1 MLSNYKIDP
10 IILRGLEEDISYI
23 DITSDVLLNAAAKSV
38 AEMKT
43 KADGVIAGIHVA
55 KRVFE
60 LVDNTLKIEI
70 LVEDGS
76 YVESGTVIFR
86 VSGSSRS
93 ILKGERV
100 ALNLLQRMS
109 GIATM
114 SFRYSDEVKDFKL
127 RVVDTRKTT
136 PGIRI
141 LEKYAVKMGGCSNHR
156 FNLSDAVMIKDNH
169 IKAVG
174 SITEAVTIAKKEI
187 PHTTKIE
194 VEVESLEQLKEA
206 LAVKADI
213 IMLDNMSNDIMK
225 EAVKINKGQAIL
237 EASGNITIE
246 RIKSIAE
253 IGIDVVSI
261 GALTHSVIAFDISM
275 NIVK

>member
-10 IILRGLEEDISYI
+10 IIMRGLDEDVSYI
-23 DITSDVLLNAAAKSV
+23 DITSDVLIPADAVSV
-38 AEMKT
+38 AEMMT
-43 KADGVIAGIHVA
+43 KDKGVVAGLYVA

-60 LVDNTLKIEI
+60 LVDDSLIIEI
-70 LVEDGS
+70 LAKDGDLVEDRQ
-76 YVESGTVIFR
+76 VIFR
-86 VSGSSRS
+86 VEGSTRS
-93 ILKGERV
+93 ILKAERV

-109 GIATM
+109 GIATL
-114 SFRYSDEVKDFKL
+114 SNKYNREVKDYQL

-174 SITEAVTIAKKEI
+174 SITKAVELAKREI
-187 PHTTKIE
+187 PHTTKVE
-194 VEVESLEQLKEA
+194 VEVESLDQLKEA
-206 LAVKADI
+206 LSSGADI
-213 IMLDNMSNDIMK
+213 IMLDNMSNEMMM
-225 EAVKINKGQAIL
+225 EAVKINNGRAIL

-246 RIKSIAE
+246 RLKSIGE
-253 IGIDVVSI
+253 IGIDVVSV
-261 GALTHSVIAFDISM
+261 GALTHSVNAFDISM

>member
-10 IILRGLEEDISYI
+10 IILRGLDEDISYV
-23 DITSDVLLNAAAKSV
+23 DITSDILISASEISV

-43 KADGVIAGIHVA
+43 KACGVIAGIHIA

-60 LVDNTLKIEI
+60 LVDNQLNIEV
-70 LVEDGS
+70 LVEDGT
-76 YVESGTVIFR
+76 YVENQTIVLR

-93 ILKGERV
+93 ILKGERI
-100 ALNLLQRMS
+100 ALNFLQRMS
-109 GIATM
+109 GIATL
-114 SFRYSDEVKDFKL
+114 SYDYAKEVQDYPL

-136 PGIRI
+136 PGLRI
-141 LEKYAVKMGGCSNHR
+141 FEKYAVKMGGCGNHR

-174 SITEAVTIAKKEI
+174 SISQAVMIAKKEI

-194 VEVESLEQLKEA
+194 VEVETLLQLKEA
-206 LAVKADI
+206 LKAKADI
-213 IMLDNMSNDIMK
+213 IMLDNMSNDVMA

-237 EASGNITIE
+237 EASGNITIG
-246 RIKSIAE
+246 RLKGIGE
-253 IGIDVVSI
+253 IGIDVVSV
-261 GALTHSVIAFDISM
+261 GALTHSVMAFDISL

>member
-10 IILRGLEEDISYI
+10 IILRGLDEDISYV
-23 DITSDVLLNAAAKSV
+23 DITSDVLIKASETSV

-43 KADGVIAGIHVA
+43 KDAGVIAGIHVA

-60 LVDNTLKIEI
+60 LVDPSLEIETLI
-70 LVEDGS
+70 EDGS
-76 YVESGTVIFR
+76 YVDNQTIIFR

-93 ILKGERV
+93 ILKGERI

-114 SFRYSDEVKDFKL
+114 SYNYAKEVEAYKL

-174 SITEAVTIAKKEI
+174 SITEAVSIAKKEI

-194 VEVESLEQLKEA
+194 VEVETLEQLKEA

-213 IMLDNMSNDIMK
+213 IMLDNMSNETMK
-225 EAVKINKGQAIL
+225 EAVDINNDQAIL

-246 RIKSIAE
+246 RLKAIGE
-253 IGIDVVSI
+253 IGIDVVSV
-261 GALTHSVIAFDISM
+261 GALTHSVSAFDISM

>member
-10 IILRGLEEDISYI
+10 IIMRGLDEDVSYI
-23 DITSDVLLNAAAKSV
+23 DITSDVLIPADAVSV
-38 AEMKT
+38 AEMMT
-43 KADGVIAGIHVA
+43 KDKGVVAGLYVA

-60 LVDNTLKIEI
+60 LVDESLVIEI
-70 LVEDGS
+70 LAKDGDLVEDRQ
-76 YVESGTVIFR
+76 VIFR
-86 VSGSSRS
+86 VEGSTRS
-93 ILKGERV
+93 ILKAERV

-109 GIATM
+109 GIATL
-114 SFRYSDEVKDFKL
+114 SNKYNREVKDYQL

-174 SITEAVTIAKKEI
+174 SITKAVELAKREI
-187 PHTTKIE
+187 PHTTKVE
-194 VEVESLEQLKEA
+194 VEVESLDQLKEA
-206 LAVKADI
+206 LSSGADI
-213 IMLDNMSNDIMK
+213 IMLDNMSNEMMM
-225 EAVKINKGQAIL
+225 EAVKINNSRAIL

-246 RIKSIAE
+246 RLKSIGE
-253 IGIDVVSI
+253 IGIDVVSV
-261 GALTHSVIAFDISM
+261 GALTHSVNAFDISM

>member
-10 IILRGLEEDISYI
+10 IILRGLDEDISYI
-23 DITSDVLLNAAAKSV
+23 DITSDVLLSADAVSV

-43 KADGVIAGIHVA
+43 KAAGVIAGLHIA

-60 LVDNTLKIEI
+60 LVDDSLEIEV
-70 LVEDGS
+70 LVEDGT
-76 YVESGTVIFR
+76 YVEDGTVIFR

-114 SFRYSDEVKDFKL
+114 SYRYSEEVKDYKL

-194 VEVESLEQLKEA
+194 VEVETLEQLKEA

-213 IMLDNMSNDIMK
+213 IMLDNMTNDIMA
-225 EAVKINKGQAIL
+225 EAVNINKGQAIL

-246 RIKSIAE
+246 RIKSIGE

-261 GALTHSVIAFDISM
+261 GALTHSVMAFDISM

>member
-1 MLSNYKIDP
+1 MLSNYKMDP
-10 IILRGLEEDISYI
+10 IILRGLDEDISYI
-23 DITSDVLLNAAAKSV
+23 DITSDVLLSAAAKSV

-43 KADGVIAGIHVA
+43 KVAGVIAGLHVA

-60 LVDNTLKIEI
+60 LVDDSLEVEVLI
-70 LVEDGS
+70 EDGS
-76 YVESGTVIFR
+76 YVESETIIFR

-114 SFRYSDEVKDFKL
+114 SFRYSEEVKDYKL

-206 LAVKADI
+206 LTVKADI
-213 IMLDNMSNDIMK
+213 IMLDNMSNDMMA
-225 EAVKINKGQAIL
+225 EAVNINNGQAIL

-261 GALTHSVIAFDISM
+261 GALTHSVMAFDISM

>member
-10 IILRGLEEDISYI
+10 IILRGLDEDISYI
-23 DITSDVLLNAAAKSV
+23 DITSDVLLSAAAKSV

-43 KADGVIAGIHVA
+43 KAAGVIAGLHVA

-60 LVDNTLKIEI
+60 LVDDSLEVEV

-76 YVESGTVIFR
+76 YVESGTIIFR

-114 SFRYSDEVKDFKL
+114 SFRYSEEVKDYKL

-194 VEVESLEQLKEA
+194 VEVESLKQLKEA
-206 LAVKADI
+206 LAIKADI
-213 IMLDNMSNDIMK
+213 IMLDNMSNDI
-225 EAVKINKGQAIL
+225 
-237 EASGNITIE
+237 GNITIE

-253 IGIDVVSI
+253 IGIDVVSV
-261 GALTHSVIAFDISM
+261 GALTHSVMAFDISM

>member
-10 IILRGLEEDISYI
+10 IIIRGLDEDISYV
-23 DITSDVLLNAAAKSV
+23 DITSDILLSCEALSV
-38 AEMKT
+38 AEMTT
-43 KADGVIAGIHVA
+43 KDVGVIAGIEVA

-60 LVDNTLKIEI
+60 LVDSSLVVDVLVKDGT
-70 LVEDGS
+70 LVEEG
-76 YVESGTVIFR
+76 IKILR

-114 SFRYSDEVKDFKL
+114 SHEYAKEVKDYKL
-127 RVVDTRKTT
+127 RVADTRKTT
-136 PGIRI
+136 PGMRI
-141 LEKYAVKMGGCSNHR
+141 LEKFAVKMGGCSNHR

-174 SITEAVTIAKKEI
+174 SITKAVETAKANI

-194 VEVESLEQLKEA
+194 VEVENLIQLKEA

-213 IMLDNMSNDIMK
+213 IMLDNMSTEMMAD
-225 EAVKINKGQAIL
+225 AVKINNGQAIL
-237 EASGNITIE
+237 EASGNIIISRLRE
-246 RIKSIAE
+246 IGE
-253 IGIDVVSI
+253 IGIDVVSV
-261 GALTHSVIAFDISM
+261 GALTHSVKAFDISM

>member
-10 IILRGLEEDISYI
+10 IIMRGLDEDVSYI
-23 DITSDVLLNAAAKSV
+23 DITSDVLIPADAVSV
-38 AEMKT
+38 AEMMT
-43 KADGVIAGIHVA
+43 KDKGVVAGLYVA

-60 LVDNTLKIEI
+60 LVDDSLVIEI
-70 LVEDGS
+70 LAKDGDLVEDRQ
-76 YVESGTVIFR
+76 VIFR
-86 VSGSSRS
+86 VEGSTRS
-93 ILKGERV
+93 ILKAERV

-109 GIATM
+109 GIATL
-114 SFRYSDEVKDFKL
+114 SNKYNREVKDYQL

-174 SITEAVTIAKKEI
+174 SITKAVELAKREI
-187 PHTTKIE
+187 PHTTKVE
-194 VEVESLEQLKEA
+194 VEVESLDQLKEA
-206 LAVKADI
+206 LSSGADI
-213 IMLDNMSNDIMK
+213 IMLDNMSNEMMM
-225 EAVKINKGQAIL
+225 EAVKINNGRAIL

-246 RIKSIAE
+246 RLKSIGE
-253 IGIDVVSI
+253 IGIDVVSV
-261 GALTHSVIAFDISM
+261 GALTHSVNAFDISM

>member
-10 IILRGLEEDISYI
+10 IIIRGLDEDISYV
-23 DITSDVLLNAAAKSV
+23 DVTSDILLSKSDYSV

-43 KADGVIAGIHVA
+43 KAKGVIAGLEVA

-60 LVDNTLKIEI
+60 LVDPNLIIEI
-70 LVEDGS
+70 LIEDGS
-76 YVESGTVIFR
+76 YVLEHTVIFR

-114 SFRYSDEVKDFKL
+114 SYYYAKEVENFPM

-136 PGIRI
+136 PGLRI
-141 LEKYAVKMGGCSNHR
+141 LEKYAVKLGGCSNHR

-174 SITEAVTIAKKEI
+174 SIKKAVDLAKQEV

-194 VEVESLEQLKEA
+194 VEVESLNQLEEA
-206 LAVKADI
+206 LDSGADI
-213 IMLDNMSNDIMK
+213 IMLDNMSNELMA
-225 EAVKINKGQAIL
+225 EAVKINQGKAIL
-237 EASGNITIE
+237 EASGNITRE
-246 RIKSIAE
+246 RLKSIAE
-253 IGIDVVSI
+253 VGVDVVSV
-261 GALTHSVIAFDISM
+261 GALTHSVKAFDISM
-275 NIVK
+275 NIIK

>member
-10 IILRGLEEDISYI
+10 IIIRGLDEDISYV
-23 DITSDVLLNAAAKSV
+23 DVTSDVLLPASAVST

-43 KADGVIAGIHVA
+43 KASGVIAGIHVA

-60 LVDNTLKIEI
+60 LVDDRLEIEVLI
-70 LVEDGS
+70 EDGT
-76 YVESGTVIFR
+76 YVENQTVIFR
-86 VSGSSRS
+86 VTGSSRS

-109 GIATM
+109 GIASM
-114 SFRYSDEVKDFKL
+114 SYAYAEEVKDFNL

-136 PGIRI
+136 PGLRI

-174 SITEAVTIAKKEI
+174 SISKAVQIAKKEI
-187 PHTTKIE
+187 PHTTKVE
-194 VEVESLEQLKEA
+194 VEVESLDQLNEA
-206 LAVKADI
+206 LEAGADI
-213 IMLDNMSNDIMK
+213 VMLDNMSNDLMAQ
-225 EAVKINKGQAIL
+225 AVKMNMGRAIL
-237 EASGNITIE
+237 EASGNMTIE
-246 RIKSIAE
+246 RLKSLGE
-253 IGIDVVSI
+253 IGVDVVSV
-261 GALTHSVIAFDISM
+261 GALTHSVSAFDISM
-275 NIVK
+275 NIVR

>member
-1 MLSNYKIDP
+1 MLSNYKMDP
-10 IILRGLEEDISYI
+10 IILRGLDEDISYI
-23 DITSDVLLNAAAKSV
+23 DITSDVLLSATAKSV

-43 KADGVIAGIHVA
+43 KAAGVIAGLHVA

-60 LVDNTLKIEI
+60 LVDDSLEVEVLI
-70 LVEDGS
+70 EDGS
-76 YVESGTVIFR
+76 YVESETVIFR

-114 SFRYSDEVKDFKL
+114 SFRYSEEVKDYKL

-206 LAVKADI
+206 LTVKADI
-213 IMLDNMSNDIMK
+213 IMLDNMSNDIMA
-225 EAVKINKGQAIL
+225 EAVNINNGQAIL

-261 GALTHSVIAFDISM
+261 GALTHSVMAFDISM